1 MKRGKPSDDSLM
13 PEGRERVF
21 AFWAGEL
28 GLALTRLLTP
38 NVGVRVSVNP
48 DVPGVLV
55 FSRGRDVRICASRAR
70 GEEIGCRIC
79 EAVWEDF
86 CSPVFWRNTFPE
98 LCESC
103 VGPVL
108 HFYRDVVPDD
118 WRTPVYGPHA
128 PVRELSE
135 DDLEA
140 IAEFT
145 ATLSPQ
151 EIEASGLDDLE
162 RPLWGAFTLGVLVA
176 IASFDD
182 WPNRFAHIG
191 VATRPDYR
199 GQKFAQ
205 AAVRGATCAAVA
217 RKRVAQMQCP
227 ADNGA
232 AVGLADSL
240 GYECFATTLLIHSPY
255 GFAR

>member
-1 MKRGKPSDDSLM
+1 MKRVRRQDDSLM

-28 GLALTRLLTP
+28 GLSVTGLLTP

-48 DVPGVLV
+48 EVPGVLI
-55 FSRGRDVRICASRAR
+55 FSRGRDVRICASRTK
-70 GEEIGCRIC
+70 GEEIGSRIC
-79 EAVWEDF
+79 DAVWEDF

-108 HFYRDVVPDD
+108 HFYRDAIPND
-118 WRTPVYGPHA
+118 WMTAMCGPRLL
-128 PVRELSE
+128 VRELSE
-135 DDLEA
+135 DD
-140 IAEFT
+140 IQPIGEFT
-145 ATLSPQ
+145 ETLSPS
-151 EIEASGLDDLE
+151 EIEASGLDDFE
-162 RPLWGAFTLGVLVA
+162 RPLWGAFTHGALVA
-176 IASFDD
+176 IASFDE

-199 GQKFAQ
+199 GQRFAQ
-205 AAVRGATCAAVA
+205 AAVRGATRAAVA
-217 RKRVAQMQCP
+217 RKRVVQMQCP

-232 AVGLADSL
+232 AVGLAASL